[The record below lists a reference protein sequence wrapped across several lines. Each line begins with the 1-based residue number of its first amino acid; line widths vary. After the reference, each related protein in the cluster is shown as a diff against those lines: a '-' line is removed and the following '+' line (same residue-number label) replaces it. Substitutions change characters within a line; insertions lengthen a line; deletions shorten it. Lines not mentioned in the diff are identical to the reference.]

1 MRYFNYLSGAIGFLE
16 PWTRN
21 WIVDYKLEGEVA
33 VLTFDNGKANAV
45 SHALI
50 DSLYEGFDRA
60 EKEAKAIVMIG
71 RPGIFSGGFDLK
83 EIQQGPEAAAK
94 LVARGAHLFHRMF
107 ALPMPLVAGCTGHA
121 IATGGFLLLAC
132 DSRIG
137 AEGDFRIGLN
147 ETAIGMTLPVFG
159 L

>member
-94 LVARGAHLFHRMF
+94 LASPEAHTCSIGCSHCRCRWLQ
-107 ALPMPLVAGCTGHA
+107 AAPVMPSPPV
-121 IATGGFLLLAC
+121 GFC
-132 DSRIG
+132 C
-137 AEGDFRIGLN
+137 
-147 ETAIGMTLPVFG
+147 
-159 L
+159 